1 MTALDEDH
9 VPSGIRQRDRSDQS
23 VGPGTD
29 DARVGVDGRNHSAQ
43 GHGMLIESFRARARP
58 TIGVLL
64 MSAVLLWRDEN
75 VASGY

>member
-1 MTALDEDH
+1 
-9 VPSGIRQRDRSDQS
+9 
-23 VGPGTD
+23 
-29 DARVGVDGRNHSAQ
+29 
-43 GHGMLIESFRARARP
+43 MLIESFRARGRP